1 MPIPMVTPNIGTSVN
16 MGAPIPTPSSGSLN
30 IEMRC
35 KIEFR
40 LHDDLVESI
49 HYVGKHVNSYVM
61 LSHLYTVYLKLL
73 ETYSN
78 ECSDIQY

>member
-30 IEMRC
+30 IEMKC
-35 KIEFR
+35 NIEFR

-49 HYVGKHVNSYVM
+49 H
-61 LSHLYTVYLKLL
+61 
-73 ETYSN
+73 
-78 ECSDIQY
+78 

>member
-30 IEMRC
+30 IEMKC
-35 KIEFR
+35 NIEFR

-49 HYVGKHVNSYVM
+49 HYIGKV
-61 LSHLYTVYLKLL
+61 
-73 ETYSN
+73 
-78 ECSDIQY
+78 C